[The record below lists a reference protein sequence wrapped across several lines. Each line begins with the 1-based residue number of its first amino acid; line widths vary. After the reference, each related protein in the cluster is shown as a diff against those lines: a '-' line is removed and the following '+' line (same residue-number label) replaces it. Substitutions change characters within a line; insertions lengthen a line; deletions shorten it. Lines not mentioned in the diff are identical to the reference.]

1 MSTAPYD
8 LAAGGG
14 ARPGDPGRAA
24 IRLWRTVT
32 VVLVAGY
39 FLEAVFA
46 GAMLSG
52 VGWAHKAHAMTA
64 GLLIA
69 ATAAAGLVSALT
81 LRRLPPGL
89 RLGLVLLALAAA
101 AFVQAAVGA
110 MTAKGHNL
118 AWLHIPLG
126 VALVGLAG
134 QAAAGARRLGAP

>member
-8 LAAGGG
+8 FAA
-14 ARPGDPGRAA
+14 GDPGRAS
-24 IRLWRTVT
+24 IRLWRAVT
-32 VVLVAGY
+32 LVLVAGF

-52 VGWAHKAHAMTA
+52 AGWALKAHALTA

-69 ATAAAGLVSALT
+69 STATAGLLSALT
-81 LRRLPPGL
+81 LRRFPPGL

-101 AFVQAAVGA
+101 AFVQSAVGA
-110 MTAKGHNL
+110 LTAKGHNL

-134 QAAAGARRLGAP
+134 QAAASARRLGA